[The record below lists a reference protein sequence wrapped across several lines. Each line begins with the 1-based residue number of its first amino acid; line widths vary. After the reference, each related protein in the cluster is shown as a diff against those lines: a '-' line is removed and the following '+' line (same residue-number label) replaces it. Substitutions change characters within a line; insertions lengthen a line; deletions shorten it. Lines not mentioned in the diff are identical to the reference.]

1 MLADRLRI
9 VRLTELEP
17 ELTLWAWGYNNH
29 GQLGDGTTV
38 DKSSP
43 TQIGT
48 STWKAVAAGHYHSLG
63 ILSDD
68 TLWAW
73 GRNNYGQ
80 LGDGTATNKSSPT
93 QIGTSTWKAV
103 ASGYYHS
110 LGLMMEEQS

>member
-9 VRLTELEP
+9 VGKIIKIFLND
-17 ELTLWAWGYNNH
+17 TLWAWGLNSY
-29 GQLGDGTTV
+29 GQLGDGTTTRRV
-38 DKSSP
+38 SP

-48 STWKAVAAGHYHSLG
+48 STWKAVAGGYYHSLG

-80 LGDGTATNKSSPT
+80 LGDGTITNKSAPT

-103 ASGYYHS
+103 AGYYHS
-110 LGLMMEEQS
+110 LGLMVEE